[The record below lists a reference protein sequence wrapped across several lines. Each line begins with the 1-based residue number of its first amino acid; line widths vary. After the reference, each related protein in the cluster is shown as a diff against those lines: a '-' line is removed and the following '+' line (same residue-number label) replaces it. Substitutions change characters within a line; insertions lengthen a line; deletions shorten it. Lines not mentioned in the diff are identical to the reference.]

1 MERAQPQKKKKVA
14 PSQARQLWGER
25 ETALLIDLWE
35 DRLMDLRRQKRNSG
49 VYDDIAAA
57 LRQVGFER
65 TRLQVHHKIE
75 NLAQTYR
82 FWLKNQKTGA
92 GAIPWTHFWRIH
104 SFLGTL
110 PANDPSRAQESQVTV
125 EEVIMEMINGSDN
138 GVVDNENRLQWE
150 ESAPI
155 RPLDSPGPKS
165 PSTCSPASSSPASPS
180 PASPSPASPSPASS
194 SLASSSLASSSPAIS
209 SATPASVTT
218 TSRGPKKRKASDDFK
233 QQILGEH
240 ILLREQLVA
249 SRQREY
255 EQRERHMQMQEKF
268 FNAMSKYL
276 EKSSK

>member
-1 MERAQPQKKKKVA
+1 
-14 PSQARQLWGER
+14 
-25 ETALLIDLWE
+25 
-35 DRLMDLRRQKRNSG
+35 MDLRRQKRNSG

-57 LRQVGFER
+57 LQQVGYER

-125 EEVIMEMINGSDN
+125 EEVIMEMINGGEN
-138 GVVDNENRLQWE
+138 AVDNENRLQWE
-150 ESAPI
+150 DSAPI
-155 RPLDSPGPKS
+155 RPLDSPGPNS

-180 PASPSPASPSPASS
+180 PASSSP
-194 SLASSSLASSSPAIS
+194 ASSSPAIN
-209 SATPASVTT
+209 SATPASVAT
-218 TSRGPKKRKASDDFK
+218 TSRGPKRKAGDDFK
-233 QQILGEH
+233 QQILAEH
-240 ILLREQLVA
+240 KLLREQLVA

-268 FNAMSKYL
+268 FNSMSKYL
-276 EKSSK
+276 ERSSK

>member
-1 MERAQPQKKKKVA
+1 
-14 PSQARQLWGER
+14 
-25 ETALLIDLWE
+25 
-35 DRLMDLRRQKRNSG
+35 MDLRRQKRNSG
-49 VYDDIAAA
+49 VYDDIAVA

-138 GVVDNENRLQWE
+138 AVVDNENRLQWE

-155 RPLDSPGPKS
+155 RPLGSPGPNS
-165 PSTCSPASSSPASPS
+165 PSTCSPASSSPASSS
-180 PASPSPASPSPASS
+180 P
-194 SLASSSLASSSPAIS
+194 ASSSPAIS
-209 SATPASVTT
+209 SATPASVAT
-218 TSRGPKKRKASDDFK
+218 TSRGPKKRKAGDDFK
-233 QQILGEH
+233 QQILAEH

-255 EQRERHMQMQEKF
+255 DQRERHMQMQEKF
-268 FNAMSKYL
+268 FNAMSRYL